1 MSAPTEGQ
9 AKQDMRRSDFENRD
23 GASSATAG
31 HAQGPSL
38 RINPARRPRRM
49 QSHPSLES
57 RRREPYLPECTTPQA
72 SIPQFLFPEFFGMT
86 PKLLTLTLSCSMGP
100 VRPGLEPVGTLV
112 LDFQSPIGY
121 RSYRLDDV
129 SLFDNTKFLC

>member
-1 MSAPTEGQ
+1 MPAQTEGQ

-23 GASSATAG
+23 GASSAIAR

-38 RINPARRPRRM
+38 RISPEKEPRTM
-49 QSHPSLES
+49 QCHPSVES
-57 RRREPYLPECTTPQA
+57 RRKEPYLPECTTPQA
-72 SIPQFLFPEFFGMT
+72 SIPQFLFPDFFGMT

-100 VRPGLEPVGTLV
+100 VSPGLEPVGTLV
-112 LDFQSPIGY
+112 LDLQSPIGY

-129 SLFDNTKFLC
+129 SLFDNTEFLC